1 MIENF
6 FEHPYTLRYL
16 RSGATGPHID
26 AFAVTLVEQGFTRD
40 RARGLLRGV
49 AHLGRWLQK
58 RRTPLVALDEG
69 VLEAFRAHLSRCRCG
84 RPNKGRLYY
93 CRSGSNRFLAW
104 AREQG
109 LVKTPV
115 PVEPIPALIQA
126 FEAWMLQHRN
136 VAPSTLTVAYRLHL
150 RRFLAAAGDDPDH
163 YDAAGIRAFVVAQAH
178 HAGPSR
184 AKHAVT
190 AVRMLLRYLA
200 VTSRCGP
207 ELVDAVPMVAHWRL
221 GALPRYLSPDVV
233 DRIVASCD
241 LATVRGRRDR
251 AVLLL
256 LARLGLRA
264 GDVARMRLGDLDWS
278 EATVTVFGKSRRETR
293 LPLPQE
299 VGDAILAW
307 LSGGRPDRHDDH
319 VFFGL
324 RAPIVSLTRSSVAT
338 IAATAAKR
346 TDPTLPRVGTHML
359 RHSAATAWL
368 RAGLSLPSIGVLLR
382 HRSPDTTAIY
392 AKVDMGLL
400 ATVARPWPEEVS
412 P

>member
-16 RSGATGPHID
+16 RGGVTGSHID
-26 AFAVTLVEQGFTRD
+26 AFSITLAEQGFTKEH
-40 RARGLLRGV
+40 ARGLLRGV

-58 RRTPLVALDEG
+58 RGAPLLSLDEG
-69 VLEAFRAHLSRCRCG
+69 ILAALRAHLSRCRCV
-84 RPNKGRLYY
+84 RRNKGRLYY

-109 LVKTPV
+109 LVRTAAPV
-115 PVEPIPALIQA
+115 DPVAPLIQQ

-136 VAPSTLTVAYRLHL
+136 VAPATLEDCYRLPL
-150 RRFLAAAGDDPDH
+150 RRFVAAAGDDPGR
-163 YDAAGIRAFVVAQAH
+163 YDAAGIRAFVLAQAQRT
-178 HAGPSR
+178 GPSR
-184 AKHAVT
+184 AKQAVT
-190 AVRMLLRYLA
+190 ALRMLLRYLA
-200 VTSRCGP
+200 VAGRCAP
-207 ELVDAVPMVAHWRL
+207 ELVDAVPTVAHWRL
-221 GALPRYLSPDVV
+221 GALPRYLSPEVV

-241 LATVRGRRDR
+241 PTTPRGRRDR

-264 GDVARMRLGDLDWS
+264 GDVAVMRLNDLDWS
-278 EATVTVFGKSRRETR
+278 EATLTVFGKSRREVR

-307 LSGGRPDRHDDH
+307 LSGGRPGRDDDH

-324 RAPIVSLTRSSVAT
+324 RAPIVPLTRSSVAT
-338 IAATAAKR
+338 LVATAAR
-346 TDPTLPRVGTHML
+346 RVDVTMPRVEAHML

-368 RAGLSLPSIGVLLR
+368 RGGLSIPAIGALLR
-382 HRSPDTTAIY
+382 HRSPETTAVY
-392 AKVDMGLL
+392 AKVDTDLL
-400 ATVARPWPEEVS
+400 ATVARP
-412 P
+412 